1 MAFKMHILV
10 RISTRPVRKKWRRR
24 MERDKKGK
32 ARRTER
38 KEKSGRQERQCYSSR
53 KFLELMV
60 HNKRLSVPKLI
71 MSVHA
76 GLISFPAFNK
86 YVAMVIRHNFSTRRD
101 LVREHRHVYTRECA
115 NTVRVNLTRESTRK
129 RREREKDGGEIAHA
143 MYYVDIR

>member
-1 MAFKMHILV
+1 MAEKNGTGQK
-10 RISTRPVRKKWRRR
+10 RCR
-24 MERDKKGK
+24 ERE
-32 ARRTER
+32 RRTER
-38 KEKSGRQERQCYSSR
+38 KEKSGRQERQCYGSR

-115 NTVRVNLTRESTRK
+115 NTVRVNLTRIYTKEE
-129 RREREKDGGEIAHA
+129 RERKTEEKSHMRCITLIFVERLPRNVTELYAS
-143 MYYVDIR
+143 

>member
-1 MAFKMHILV
+1 MAEKNGTGQK
-10 RISTRPVRKKWRRR
+10 RCR
-24 MERDKKGK
+24 ERE
-32 ARRTER
+32 RRTER
-38 KEKSGRQERQCYSSR
+38 KEKSGRQERQCYGSR

-115 NTVRVNLTRESTRK
+115 NTVRVNLTRIYTKEE
-129 RREREKDGGEIAHA
+129 RERRRRNRTCDVLRWYSLNGYRA
-143 MYYVDIR
+143 MSLSYTLLNRDS